1 MKPNLVALNLKKFLQ
16 EKNSVCKNCG
26 RNPDSV
32 QLVAVSKKQPLEKIK
47 EAYQEEQID
56 FGENYIQEALEKQE
70 ELQTLKIRWHL
81 IGPIQKNKINKIIGK
96 FSLIH
101 SVDSYERAVE
111 INKRAEMKNL
121 NVDVLLQLNLAN
133 EDTKSGQTKEEV
145 LKNWP
150 SYQTLKFI
158 RILGLMTMPPLQEN
172 PEESRKYFQELKK
185 IATKLKLK
193 HLSMGTSSDWKV
205 AVEEGAT
212 LIRIGTSIFG
222 ERDK

>member
-1 MKPNLVALNLKKFLQ
+1 
-16 EKNSVCKNCG
+16 
-26 RNPDSV
+26 
-32 QLVAVSKKQPLEKIK
+32 
-47 EAYQEEQID
+47 
-56 FGENYIQEALEKQE
+56 
-70 ELQTLKIRWHL
+70 
-81 IGPIQKNKINKIIGK
+81 
-96 FSLIH
+96 
-101 SVDSYERAVE
+101 
-111 INKRAEMKNL
+111 MKNL